1 MASLRAALKRALPPG
16 GYEAV
21 RNGWWRAGFYFP
33 RMVAS
38 WFVKRRPEIL
48 ASAGAGGSLTTQLR
62 NVNALAPTE
71 MCLVMTK
78 YGSDKGFRLHNY
90 TPVYS
95 AMLHLRQGQPL
106 RIFELGLGTND
117 PQAPS
122 TMGIN
127 ARPGASLRG
136 WRELFPQASIYGAD
150 IDRSILFR
158 EDRISTFYCDQC
170 DPAAIQE
177 LWSQPELRE
186 GMDFIIED
194 GLHTFEANVSFL
206 EGSLQRLRPGGVYV
220 VEDVAEATIAKWR
233 ERLHETYAKLHEYEF
248 VLVKLPHASERH
260 NNLLIVRRT
269 PESGLS
275 RSVGLAAAPPSGATH

>member
-1 MASLRAALKRALPPG
+1 
-16 GYEAV
+16 
-21 RNGWWRAGFYFP
+21 
-33 RMVAS
+33 
-38 WFVKRRPEIL
+38 
-48 ASAGAGGSLTTQLR
+48 
-62 NVNALAPTE
+62 
-71 MCLVMTK
+71 
-78 YGSDKGFRLHNY
+78 
-90 TPVYS
+90 
-95 AMLHLRQGQPL
+95 MLHPRQGQHL

-136 WRELFPQASIYGAD
+136 WRELFPRASIYGAD
-150 IDRSILFR
+150 IDRSVLFQ
-158 EDRISTFYCDQC
+158 EDRICTFYCDQR

-177 LWSQPELRE
+177 LWSQPELRK

-220 VEDVAEATIAKWR
+220 VEDVADATIAKWR

-248 VLVKLPHASERH
+248 ALVKLPHTSELH

-275 RSVGLAAAPPSGATH
+275 